1 MGACDGGVSVSQMHR
16 GVVKNGFESVVTEF
30 TDGE

>member
-1 MGACDGGVSVSQMHR
+1 MGAGDGGVGVSQMHR
-16 GVVKNGFESVVTEF
+16 GVVKNGFESVVTYL